1 MKPHPEHCDHCHL
14 PLPSDEVITSTING
28 KELHF
33 CCYGCKTVCE
43 TIYGAGMEGFYQRLS
58 YQQGIEGETLQPPP
72 EIDSELEVYD
82 LDDVQREFV
91 DELGD
96 IREMHLLV
104 EGIHCAACVWLIERR
119 LASEAGVLDANVNLS
134 AKKLRLRWD
143 NRVIKLSQIL
153 HLLGQIGYAAVP
165 FDPEVAEG
173 QIKKQNRQL
182 LFRLGFAGFAAM
194 NLMWISIALYAGAD
208 EGKFKD
214 LFYWLGLGLSTP
226 TLLYSGYPFYRGAIT
241 GLLNRHLTMD
251 LPIAI
256 GATVTYL
263 YSCYVVI
270 SGSEIAHVYFDTVVN
285 FLFVILTGRYLEA
298 MSKRLAIQSTQR
310 LFDLQPKISTLI
322 KDNETTIVP
331 VSALQKGDIVLVKAG
346 EKIPVDGIIIKG
358 ESVVDESMLTGEF
371 VPMAKFTGDQVSAGT
386 TNKEGV
392 LTVQVSEILKNT
404 SLGKIIYL
412 VDEAQSTKAP
422 IQCTADRIIPWFV
435 SVTLILAAL
444 TFIFWVG
451 DDFEI
456 ALMAA
461 TSVLIITCPCA
472 FGLATP
478 MAIAVA
484 TGVGARI
491 GVLVKHGAVLEILS
505 SIRHFVF
512 DKTGTLTQ
520 GKMLVSTLF
529 SIPLYDIAATNENK
543 AVEVKAFQD
552 TKNNDFEISKIIPDD
567 QLIEHLNAS
576 QKRML
581 GLAWYLE
588 THSEHMIARA
598 IVTFGQQYGLPQVI
612 KQQMLEEAADL
623 EHIKVVSGSGIY
635 ALYQGQKIAVGS
647 LAWISQLA
655 ADSFAGL
662 EASSRLTQQLDKLM
676 HEYHVSGSTVVY
688 AWLENEGLF
697 AFVIEDKLRKDAAD
711 IVRQMHAQGFQ
722 LTLLSG
728 DKQEVADYMA
738 EKLGIEEV
746 IAEVMP
752 DEKDAVIREK
762 QQQGDLIAMVG
773 DGINDA
779 PALVRA
785 DVGIAMGSGTD
796 VSIDSADVILVN
808 GELEKIPLAAQLS
821 QATLTT
827 IKQNITIS
835 ILYNII
841 MVPLA
846 MAAMITPLVAAISMP
861 LSSLL
866 VIANAARLRLRFK
879 GKKFKG

>member
-1 MKPHPEHCDHCHL
+1 M
-14 PLPSDEVITSTING
+14 
-28 KELHF
+28 
-33 CCYGCKTVCE
+33 VCE
-43 TIYGAGMEGFYQRLS
+43 TIYGAGMEGFYQRT
-58 YQQGIEGETLQPPP
+58 IEGDTLQPPP

-91 DELGD
+91 SDLAD
-96 IREMHLLV
+96 IREIHLLV
-104 EGIHCAACVWLIERR
+104 EGIHCAACVWLNEKR
-119 LASEAGVLDANVNLS
+119 LANEAGVLAANVNLS
-134 AKKLRLRWD
+134 ARKLHLKWD
-143 NRVIKLSQIL
+143 NRVIKLSQVL
-153 HLLGQIGYAAVP
+153 YYLGQIGYAAVP
-165 FDPEVAEG
+165 FDPEAAEG

-208 EGKFKD
+208 EGKFKE
-214 LFYWLGLGLSTP
+214 LFYWLGFGLSTP

-241 GLLNRHLTMD
+241 GLKNRHLTMD

-256 GATVTYL
+256 GATITYL

-270 SGSEIAHVYFDTVVN
+270 SGSEIGHVYFDTVVN
-285 FLFVILTGRYLEA
+285 FLFVILVGRYLEA
-298 MSKRLAIQSTQR
+298 MSKRLAIQSSQR
-310 LFDLQPKISTLI
+310 LLDLQPKISTLI
-322 KDNETTIVP
+322 KGDDTSVVP
-331 VSALQKGDIVLVKAG
+331 VSALKEGDLVLVKPG
-346 EKIPVDGIIIKG
+346 EKIPVDGVITKG

-371 VPMAKFTGDQVSAGT
+371 IPVAKFAGDQVSAGT

-392 LTVQVSEILKNT
+392 LTVEVSQLLKNT
-404 SLGKIIYL
+404 ALGKIIHL

-435 SVTLILAAL
+435 SVTLILGTI
-444 TFIFWVG
+444 TFLFWVG
-451 DDFEI
+451 EDFEI

-484 TGVGARI
+484 TGVGARM

-529 SIPLYDIAATNENK
+529 KVSMTDHSLEKITPNEQ
-543 AVEVKAFQD
+543 A
-552 TKNNDFEISKIIPDD
+552 
-567 QLIEHLNAS
+567 IENLS
-576 QKRML
+576 PEDRKL
-581 GLAWYLE
+581 LSLSWYLE
-588 THSEHMIARA
+588 SHSEHIIAKA
-598 IVTFGQQYGLPQVI
+598 IVTLGQQYGLQHQIDRSVE
-612 KQQMLEEAADL
+612 LEQ
-623 EHIKVVSGSGIY
+623 IKVVSGSG
-635 ALYQGQKIAVGS
+635 LSGQYQGQTIAIGR
-647 LAWISQLA
+647 LEWIKDIAQISDTL
-655 ADSFAGL
+655 S
-662 EASSRLTQQLDKLM
+662 DKLEQIM
-676 HEYHVSGSTVVY
+676 HDYHISGSTVVY
-688 AWLENEGLF
+688 AWLENQGLM
-697 AFVIEDKLRKDAAD
+697 AYVVVDKLRDDAAD
-711 IVRQMHAQGFQ
+711 IVETMHGQGFH

-728 DKQEVADYMA
+728 DKKPVADYMA
-738 EKLGIEEV
+738 DKLAIEEV

-752 DEKDAVIREK
+752 DQKDEVIQTK
-762 QQQGDLIAMVG
+762 QKEGDLIAMVG

-808 GELEKIPLAAQLS
+808 GELKKIPVAAELS
-821 QATLTT
+821 QATLST
-827 IKQNITIS
+827 IKQNIGIS

-846 MAAMITPLVAAISMP
+846 MAALITPLVAAISMP

-866 VIANAARLRLRFK
+866 VIGNAARLRWRFRNK
-879 GKKFKG
+879 G

>member
-1 MKPHPEHCDHCHL
+1 MTTAHDNCDHCYL
-14 PLPSDEVITSTING
+14 PLPEGEQISSTIND
-28 KELHF
+28 KEMHF
-33 CCYGCKTVCE
+33 CCHGCQTVCE
-43 TIYGAGMEGFYQRLS
+43 TIYGAGMGGFYQRTT
-58 YQQGIEGETLQPPP
+58 EGDTLQPPP
-72 EIDSELEVYD
+72 EIDSQLEVYD

-96 IREMHLLV
+96 IREIHLLI

-119 LASEAGVLDANVNLS
+119 LADESAVLDANVNLS
-134 AKKLRLRWD
+134 VRKLRIKWD
-143 NRVIKLSQIL
+143 NRKIKLSQIM
-153 HLLGQIGYAAVP
+153 HALGQIGYAAVP
-165 FDPEVAEG
+165 FDPEAAEG
-173 QIKKQNRQL
+173 QIKKQNRHL

-214 LFYWLGLGLSTP
+214 LFYWLGLGLATP

-241 GLLNRHLTMD
+241 GLINRHLTMD

-256 GATVTYL
+256 GATITYL

-298 MSKRLAIQSTQR
+298 MSKRMAVQSTQR
-310 LFDLQPKISTLI
+310 LLDLQPKIATLI
-322 KDNETTIVP
+322 QDDESSIVP
-331 VSALQKGDIVLVKAG
+331 VSALKEEDRVLVKAG

-371 VPMAKFTGDQVSAGT
+371 VPVAKFMDDKVSAGT

-392 LTVQVSEILKNT
+392 LTIRVSQTLKNT
-404 SLGKIIYL
+404 ALGKIIHL

-435 SVTLILAAL
+435 SITLILASI
-444 TFIFWVG
+444 TFMLWVG
-451 DDFEI
+451 ENIEI

-484 TGVGARI
+484 TGVGARM

-505 SIRHFVF
+505 TIRHFVF

-529 SIPLYDIAATNENK
+529 FTSVSPDPEDSAINTIQKIVPSDESMEQLSESENRIL
-543 AVEVKAFQD
+543 D
-552 TKNNDFEISKIIPDD
+552 
-567 QLIEHLNAS
+567 LICL
-576 QKRML
+576 
-581 GLAWYLE
+581 LE
-588 THSEHMIARA
+588 THSEHMIAKA
-598 IVTFGQQYGLPQVI
+598 IVNLGQQYGLTSRAE
-612 KQQMLEEAADL
+612 LEQ
-623 EHIKVVSGSGIY
+623 IKVVSGSGIAANY
-635 ALYQGQKIAVGS
+635 HTQKQEQKIAIGTLNWIMQIAGS
-647 LAWISQLA
+647 EKHIAEIGTQLE
-655 ADSFAGL
+655 GMM
-662 EASSRLTQQLDKLM
+662 Q
-676 HEYHVSGSTVVY
+676 EYHRSGSTVVY
-688 AWLENEGLF
+688 AWLENESIC
-697 AFVIEDKLRKDAAD
+697 AFVVEDKLRTDAVD
-711 IVRQMHAQGFQ
+711 IVKQMHQQDFK

-738 EKLGIEEV
+738 EKLAIEDV

-752 DEKDAVIREK
+752 DEKDKVIQQK
-762 QQQGDLIAMVG
+762 QQGDLIAMVG

-808 GELEKIPLAAQLS
+808 GELGKIPLAAELS
-821 QATLTT
+821 RATLTT

-835 ILYNII
+835 IVYNII

-866 VIANAARLRLRFK
+866 VIGNAARIRWRFK
-879 GKKFKG
+879 DK

>member
-1 MKPHPEHCDHCHL
+1 MNPAAEHCDHCHL
-14 PLPSDEVITSTING
+14 RLPEGEQITSTINDR
-28 KELHF
+28 EMHF
-33 CCYGCKTVCE
+33 CCHGCQTVCE
-43 TIYGAGMEGFYQRLS
+43 TIYGAGMGGFYQRLP
-58 YQQGIEGETLQPPP
+58 YQQGGEGETLQPPP
-72 EIDSELEVYD
+72 EIDSQLEVYD

-96 IREMHLLV
+96 IREIHLLV

-119 LASEAGVLDANVNLS
+119 LAAETGVIDANVNLS
-134 AKKLRLRWD
+134 VKKLRLKWD
-143 NRVIKLSQIL
+143 NREIKLSQIMQD
-153 HLLGQIGYAAVP
+153 LGQIGYAAVP
-165 FDPEVAEG
+165 YDPEAAEG
-173 QIKKQNRQL
+173 QIKKQNREL

-214 LFYWLGLGLSTP
+214 LFYWLGLGLATP

-256 GATVTYL
+256 GASITYL

-270 SGSEIAHVYFDTVVN
+270 SGSEIGHVYFDTVVN
-285 FLFVILTGRYLEA
+285 FIFVILTGRYLEA
-298 MSKRLAIQSTQR
+298 MSKRLAVQSTQR
-310 LFDLQPKISTLI
+310 LLDLQPKIATLI
-322 KDNETTIVP
+322 QGDEISIVP
-331 VSALQKGDIVLVKAG
+331 VSSLKTDDLLLVKAG
-346 EKIPVDGIIIKG
+346 EKIPVDGVIIKG
-358 ESVVDESMLTGEF
+358 ESVIDESMLTGEF
-371 VPMAKFTGDQVSAGT
+371 LPAAKFIDDMVSAGT

-392 LTVQVSEILKNT
+392 LTIQVSQTLKNT
-404 SLGKIIYL
+404 ALGKIIHL

-435 SVTLILAAL
+435 SITLILASL
-444 TFIFWVG
+444 TFIFWLG
-451 DDFEI
+451 DNIEI

-484 TGVGARI
+484 TGVGARM

-529 SIPLYDIAATNENK
+529 FTDLNDQNNIRKIAADE
-543 AVEVKAFQD
+543 E
-552 TKNNDFEISKIIPDD
+552 S
-567 QLIEHLNAS
+567 IEQITAS
-576 QKRML
+576 QKEFL
-581 GLAWYLE
+581 NSVCFLE
-588 THSEHMIARA
+588 SHSEHMIAKA
-598 IVTFGQQYGLPQVI
+598 IVNFGQHYGLTE
-612 KQQMLEEAADL
+612 KTRL
-623 EHIKVVSGSGIY
+623 EHIKVVSGSGISADFY
-635 ALYQGQKIAVGS
+635 AEKSAEKSAEKNAAQQGQKIAIGKLS
-647 LAWISQLA
+647 WIRQIA
-655 ADSFAGL
+655 AAQTGIDEICSEFEL
-662 EASSRLTQQLDKLM
+662 KMQ
-676 HEYHVSGSTVVY
+676 EYHRSGSTVVY
-688 AWLENEGLF
+688 AWLENESIC
-697 AFVIEDKLRKDAAD
+697 AFVVEDKLRPDAAD
-711 IVRQMHAQGFQ
+711 IIKQMHQQDFK

-738 EKLGIEEV
+738 DQLDIEEV

-752 DEKDAVIREK
+752 DEKDQVIRQK

-796 VSIDSADVILVN
+796 VSIDSADVILIN
-808 GELEKIPLAAQLS
+808 GELEKIPLAAELS
-821 QATLTT
+821 RATLAT
-827 IKQNITIS
+827 IRQNIGIS
-835 ILYNII
+835 IVYNII

-846 MAAMITPLVAAISMP
+846 MAAMITPLVAAVSMP

-866 VIANAARLRLRFK
+866 VIANAARIRWRFK
-879 GKKFKG
+879 DK

>member
-1 MKPHPEHCDHCHL
+1 MNDSSQAATCDHCHL
-14 PLPSDEVITSTING
+14 PLPPGEDITSTIND
-28 KELHF
+28 KEMHF

-43 TIYGAGMEGFYQRLS
+43 TIYGAGMDGFYRRTL
-58 YQQGIEGETLQPPP
+58 EGETLQPPP
-72 EIDSELEVYD
+72 EIDSQLEVYD

-91 DELGD
+91 ENLGD
-96 IREMHLLV
+96 IRAIHLLV

-119 LASEAGVLDANVNLS
+119 LENEPGILQANVNLS
-134 AKKLRLRWD
+134 AKKLHLKWD
-143 NRVIKLSQIL
+143 NRETKLSRVLQI
-153 HLLGQIGYAAVP
+153 LGQIGYAAVP
-165 FDPEVAEG
+165 YDPEAAEG
-173 QIKKQNRQL
+173 QIKKQNRAM
-182 LFRLGFAGFAAM
+182 LFRLAFAGFAAM
-194 NLMWISIALYAGAD
+194 NLMWISIALYTGAD

-214 LFYWLGLGLSTP
+214 LFYWLGMGLATP
-226 TLLYSGYPFYRGAIT
+226 TLLYSGYPFYRGAFT
-241 GLLNRHLTMD
+241 GLMNRHLTMD

-256 GATVTYL
+256 GAIITYL

-270 SGSEIAHVYFDTVVN
+270 SGSEIGHVYFDTVVN
-285 FLFVILTGRYLEA
+285 FIFVILTGRYLEA
-298 MSKRLAIQSTQR
+298 MSKRLAVQSTQR
-310 LFDLQPKISTLI
+310 LLDLQPRISTLI
-322 KDNETTIVP
+322 TDDETKIVP
-331 VSALQKGDIVLVKAG
+331 IRALQKDDLVLVKAG
-346 EKIPVDGIIIKG
+346 EKIPVDGVITKG
-358 ESVVDESMLTGEF
+358 DSVVDESMLTGEF
-371 VPMAKFTGDQVSAGT
+371 VPVAKFIGDKVSAGT
-386 TNKEGV
+386 TNKDGV
-392 LTVQVSEILKNT
+392 LTVRVSQILKNT
-404 SLGKIIYL
+404 ALGKIIHL

-435 SVTLILAAL
+435 SVTLLLATL
-444 TFIFWVG
+444 TFMYWVG
-451 DDFEI
+451 DGIEL

-484 TGVGARI
+484 TGVGARM

-505 SIRHFVF
+505 SIHHFVF

-529 SIPLYDIAATNENK
+529 SLSLEGKETG
-543 AVEVKAFQD
+543 
-552 TKNNDFEISKIIPDD
+552 NNIKEIVPGEEFLEQI
-567 QLIEHLNAS
+567 NARE
-576 QKRML
+576 KRIL
-581 GLAWYLE
+581 SLAWYLE
-588 THSEHMIARA
+588 SHSEHMIAKA
-598 IVTFGQQYGLPQVI
+598 IVNFGQCYGINQGAE
-612 KQQMLEEAADL
+612 LEN
-623 EHIKVVSGSGIY
+623 IKVVSGAGIQ
-635 ALYQGQKIAVGS
+635 ATYQGQIIAVGS
-647 LAWISQLA
+647 LSWISQLA
-655 ADSFAGL
+655 GVSDAKLSIAKEWAEL
-662 EASSRLTQQLDKLM
+662 EKRVQ
-676 HEYHVSGSTVVY
+676 EYHLSGSTVVY
-688 AWLENEGLF
+688 AWLENESVC
-697 AFVIEDKLRKDAAD
+697 AFVIEDKLRKNAAD
-711 IVRQMHAQGFQ
+711 IVRQMHAQDIQ

-752 DEKDAVIREK
+752 DEKDKVIQQK

-796 VSIDSADVILVN
+796 VSIDSADIILVN
-808 GELEKIPLAAQLS
+808 GELEKIPLAAELS
-821 QATLTT
+821 RATLTT

-866 VIANAARLRLRFK
+866 VIGNAARLRWRFLK
-879 GKKFKG
+879 NK